1 MQLTRRYQWLCFGL
15 ALIVAAVLVGRFP
28 AMRSTRISA
37 GTRQRAVPPAFFSNG
52 AAREAAGA
60 PTVQPAHE
68 DVTKLFPPSEL
79 PMVATQ
85 EGARASLR
93 YLAGNGADL
102 TRPMPSKHRVFAANA
117 QIAAQLAGWGRAN
130 GFEVRGPF
138 LVRSHIGEPQQ
149 SLELVRT
156 EVPDPAQIERE
167 GRLVLAAVQQT
178 PGTYYQTWCGEIVR

>member
-1 MQLTRRYQWLCFGL
+1 MALYRGYKWQWFGL
-15 ALIVAAVLVGRFP
+15 VLVVASALVYGIP
-28 AMRSTRISA
+28 AMRGPQVSLT
-37 GTRQRAVPPAFFSNG
+37 TRQRAVPAAFLPNG
-52 AAREAAGA
+52 VREASVA
-60 PTVQPAHE
+60 PAVPPAHK
-68 DVTKLFPPSEL
+68 DVAKLFPPSEL

-85 EGARASLR
+85 EGARVSLR
-93 YLAGNGADL
+93 YLAENGADL

-117 QIAAQLAGWGRAN
+117 QIAAQIAGWGRAN

-138 LVRSHIGEPQQ
+138 LVPSHIGEPEQ

-167 GRLVLAAVQQT
+167 GRLVLAAVQRT